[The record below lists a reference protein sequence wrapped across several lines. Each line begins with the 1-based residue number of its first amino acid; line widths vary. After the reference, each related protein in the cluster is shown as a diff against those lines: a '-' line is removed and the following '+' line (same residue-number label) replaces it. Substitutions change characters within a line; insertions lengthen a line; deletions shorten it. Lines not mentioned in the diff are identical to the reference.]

1 MKSYTAQAAD
11 LQQGDPERKVVSA
24 AMANKRKFTSP
35 DEMQAKIDQYFD
47 DCKGE
52 MLTRE
57 DGTPILNKFGEP
69 VWVGVKPLTVT
80 GLALALGF
88 TTRQALLNYQGRG
101 EYKAIIEA
109 AKLKIENYAEM
120 RLYDKD
126 GCNGA
131 RFNLQNNFRAWDADK
146 PQDNGKKA
154 PAINIICDIP
164 KVVAPDAG
172 SMESIDIDPQSVN
185 DLLKG
190 LGSKDG
196 GSDG

>member
-1 MKSYTAQAAD
+1 
-11 LQQGDPERKVVSA
+11 
-24 AMANKRKFTSP
+24 MANKRKFNSP
-35 DEMQAKIDQYFD
+35 EEMQQKINAYFE

-52 MLTRE
+52 VLTDKE
-57 DGTPILNKFGEP
+57 GEPIFDKFGEP
-69 VWVGVKPLTVT
+69 VMVGAKPLTVT

-88 TTRQALLNYQGRG
+88 TTRQALLNYQARG
-101 EYKAIIEA
+101 EYRSIIET

-120 RLYDKD
+120 RLYDRD
-126 GCNGA
+126 GWNGA

-190 LGSKDG
+190 LDGKDG
-196 GSDG
+196 GANGG

>member
-1 MKSYTAQAAD
+1 
-11 LQQGDPERKVVSA
+11 
-24 AMANKRKFTSP
+24 MANRMKFNSP
-35 DEMQAKIDQYFD
+35 EEMQEKIDAYFE

-52 MLTRE
+52 LLT
-57 DGTPILNKFGEP
+57 DDNGQPIFDKYGEP
-69 VWVGVKPLTVT
+69 IRLGVKPLTVT

-101 EYKAIIEA
+101 AYKPIVEA

-120 RLYDKD
+120 RLYDRD

-146 PQDNGKKA
+146 PKEDGKKA

-164 KVVAPDAG
+164 RTAAPAAG
-172 SMESIDIDPQSVN
+172 SQEAIDIDPQTVS
-185 DLLKG
+185 DMLKG
-190 LGSKDG
+190 LDKDG
-196 GSDG
+196 GANG

>member
-1 MKSYTAQAAD
+1 
-11 LQQGDPERKVVSA
+11 
-24 AMANKRKFTSP
+24 MANKRKFNSP
-35 DEMQAKIDQYFD
+35 EEMQAKIEAYFA

-52 MLTRE
+52 VLT
-57 DGTPILNKFGEP
+57 DQYGTTVLDKYGEP
-69 VWVGVKPLTVT
+69 VVLGAKPLTVT

-88 TTRQALLNYQGRG
+88 TTRQALLNYQARG
-101 EYKAIIEA
+101 EYRAIIET

-120 RLYDKD
+120 RLYDRD
-126 GCNGA
+126 GWNGA

-146 PQDNGKKA
+146 PIQEGKKA

-164 KVVAPDAG
+164 KVVASDAG

-190 LGSKDG
+190 LESKDG
-196 GSDG
+196 GANGG

>member
-1 MKSYTAQAAD
+1 
-11 LQQGDPERKVVSA
+11 
-24 AMANKRKFTSP
+24 MANKRKFNSP
-35 DEMQAKIDQYFD
+35 EEMQEKIDAYFA

-52 MLTRE
+52 VVTDKCGE
-57 DGTPILNKFGEP
+57 PILNKYGEP
-69 VWVGVKPLTVT
+69 VILGAKPLTVT

-88 TTRQALLNYQGRG
+88 TTRQALLNYQARG
-101 EYKAIIEA
+101 EFRQIIET

-190 LGSKDG
+190 LESKDG

>member
-1 MKSYTAQAAD
+1 
-11 LQQGDPERKVVSA
+11 
-24 AMANKRKFTSP
+24 MANKRKFNSP
-35 DEMQAKIDQYFD
+35 EEMQTKIDAYFEE
-47 DCKGE
+47 CKGE
-52 MLTRE
+52 VLLDKYGE
-57 DGTPILNKFGEP
+57 PIFDKYGEP
-69 VWVGVKPLTVT
+69 VIHGAKPLTVT

-120 RLYDKD
+120 RLYDRD
-126 GCNGA
+126 GWNGA

-146 PQDNGKKA
+146 PVQDTKKA

-190 LGSKDG
+190 LNKDG
-196 GSDG
+196 GSDGG

>member
-1 MKSYTAQAAD
+1 
-11 LQQGDPERKVVSA
+11 
-24 AMANKRKFTSP
+24 MANKRKFNSP
-35 DEMQAKIDQYFD
+35 EEMQAKIDAYFA

-52 MLTRE
+52 VVTDK
-57 DGTPILNKFGEP
+57 DGEPILNKYGEP
-69 VWVGVKPLTVT
+69 VILGAKPLTVT
-80 GLALALGF
+80 GLALALDF
-88 TTRQALLNYQGRG
+88 TTRQALLNYQARG
-101 EYKAIIEA
+101 EFRQIIET

-190 LGSKDG
+190 LESKDG

>member
-1 MKSYTAQAAD
+1 
-11 LQQGDPERKVVSA
+11 
-24 AMANKRKFTSP
+24 MANKRKFNSP
-35 DEMQAKIDQYFD
+35 EEMQTKIDAYFA

-52 MLTRE
+52 VVTDKCGE
-57 DGTPILNKFGEP
+57 PILNKYGEP
-69 VWVGVKPLTVT
+69 VVLGAKPLTVT

-172 SMESIDIDPQSVN
+172 SMENIDIDPQSVN

-190 LGSKDG
+190 LDG
-196 GSDG
+196 KAGGTDG

>member
-1 MKSYTAQAAD
+1 
-11 LQQGDPERKVVSA
+11 
-24 AMANKRKFTSP
+24 MANKRKFNSP
-35 DEMQAKIDQYFD
+35 EEMQEKIDAYFA

-52 MLTRE
+52 AVTDKYGE
-57 DGTPILNKFGEP
+57 PILNKYGEP
-69 VWVGVKPLTVT
+69 VILGAKPLTVT

-88 TTRQALLNYQGRG
+88 TTRQALLNYQARG
-101 EYKAIIEA
+101 EFRQIIET

-190 LGSKDG
+190 LESKDG